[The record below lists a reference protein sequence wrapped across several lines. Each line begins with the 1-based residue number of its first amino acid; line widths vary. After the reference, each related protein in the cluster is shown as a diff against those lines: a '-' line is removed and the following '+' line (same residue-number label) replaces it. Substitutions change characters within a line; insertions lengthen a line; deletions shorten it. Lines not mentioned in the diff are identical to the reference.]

1 MFRIRILAAV
11 AAFAVLAA
19 CSEQTTAPTP
29 APAPGPGPS
38 SGSDGKSTATQPS
51 GAAGSAF
58 SMSGLAFNFPIPA
71 EFCAPD
77 GQYVARAQA
86 LANGDTA
93 NHTSFTFMDCGSM
106 QRGGDLLRWGMVKTP
121 RNLVNTNVGSLPA
134 VIAELKRQFDS
145 GDFERQMNQGVAQ
158 AAGDQRFATTARPL
172 GTDPYGAYVGGT
184 LTVDN
189 RTMAAAWGMTAIKGR
204 LFAVYVYGPYNGDA
218 DVQDVITRAKAAT
231 RAFVDANPGG

>member
-1 MFRIRILAAV
+1 
-11 AAFAVLAA
+11 
-19 CSEQTTAPTP
+19 
-29 APAPGPGPS
+29 
-38 SGSDGKSTATQPS
+38 
-51 GAAGSAF
+51 
-58 SMSGLAFNFPIPA
+58 MSGLSFNFPMPA
-71 EFCAPD
+71 EFCAPE
-77 GQYVARAQA
+77 GQYVTRAQN

-106 QRGGDLLRWGMVKTP
+106 GRGGDLLRWGMVKTP
-121 RNLVNTNVGSLPA
+121 RNLVNTDVGSLPS
-134 VIAELKRQFDS
+134 VIAELKRQFDT
-145 GDFERQMNQGVAQ
+145 GEFERQMNQGVAQ

-218 DVQDVITRAKAAT
+218 DVQDVIARAKTAT